1 MISENGP
8 NSERSHLIRNRP
20 VSTVT
25 PLSSSLTRNGFSYV
39 PRLTADPYSN
49 VYSAS
54 DDTGT
59 SAWKSTSTHFTV
71 PSRHRPSVRVC
82 NATSLPDWSSKR
94 IVRDEPRTPCGKGTP
109 SRAGAVCRPAS
120 TGFLTVK
127 ESRSDTALPAA
138 GVGRNVPK
146 VLTGDST

>member
-1 MISENGP
+1 MQWKGPLSSISSDSVFALVERYSPPSIPVTTTSDPSTYCSPTRVISENGP

-109 SRAGAVCRPAS
+109 
-120 TGFLTVK
+120 
-127 ESRSDTALPAA
+127 D
-138 GVGRNVPK
+138 
-146 VLTGDST
+146 